1 VRTAQEWSWLAV
13 RLHKTGFDY
22 QLVRDLERKLVVQE
36 GFVSADLFASL
47 PAAEL
52 TFAYLDRIGI
62 VGKGLQLELMQLHRT
77 MQPTKDQQCEPYQAP
92 HQQEKITVMQETL
105 PELTKSN
112 AMLQQMLSQQQ
123 SVINAMTEKLAA
135 M

>member
-1 VRTAQEWSWLAV
+1 MRTAQEWSWLAV

-36 GFVSADLFASL
+36 GFVTAELFASL

-77 MQPTKDQQCEPYQAP
+77 LQPTNDKPMELQMVPCQHESLRL
-92 HQQEKITVMQETL
+92 MQETL
-105 PELTKSN
+105 RELNKSN
-112 AMLQQMLSQQQ
+112 TILQQMLSQQQ
-123 SVINAMTEKLAA
+123 SVIDTLTDKLAA
-135 M
+135 I